1 MSKSYFI
8 VILSNTEFLYVKWH
22 HKVIYLYKQERTMN
36 MTRIQWF
43 SLGLLLGIHI
53 PTALVGLIIY
63 PFFSV
68 SGEVEERILPGTGK
82 RKLEAALVSAQDKA
96 LNEIH
101 RAAAEDKSDVDK

>member
-1 MSKSYFI
+1 
-8 VILSNTEFLYVKWH
+8 
-22 HKVIYLYKQERTMN
+22 

-53 PTALVGLIIY
+53 PTALVGPIIY

-68 SGEVEERILPGTGK
+68 SGEVEERILLGTGM

-101 RAAAEDKSDVDK
+101 RAVADKSDEDK